1 MNYNYV
7 VGCSNDIGWKSMKKT
22 YKTIAA
28 IVVAVIMI
36 LIGILQGQNQSVLA
50 KAIRI
55 CLECV
60 GIG

>member
-1 MNYNYV
+1 MKRKPWTILLLAVSV
-7 VGCSNDIGWKSMKKT
+7 VCIG
-22 YKTIAA
+22 
-28 IVVAVIMI
+28 VG
-36 LIGILQGQNQSVLA
+36 LLDGQHTTVLS

>member
-1 MNYNYV
+1 
-7 VGCSNDIGWKSMKKT
+7 MKKNLPAWL
-22 YKTIAA
+22 TIAA
-28 IVVAVIMI
+28 ALVFIT
-36 LIGILQGQNQSVLA
+36 LGILRGQPAQVLA

>member
-1 MNYNYV
+1 
-7 VGCSNDIGWKSMKKT
+7 MKKS
-22 YKTIAA
+22 YKTTAA